1 MLDGQWQGDE
11 VVRSTEAPG
20 RLVLRVL
27 LWVGV
32 LVVGPVLVVLVWLGS
47 RTGFEPVPLP
57 PTATS
62 EGVLAA
68 RDAEAARQEAVL
80 RDALSPVRTATGAE
94 HLATGQEASC
104 DDARGW
110 PRGAGADVACRV
122 RTVVVAGPRPVAGVG
137 SEMTALHEAL
147 LAAGFEGAT
156 GRPTL
161 VDVLA
166 EQVPGADV
174 ALLEPAVYQ
183 HPDGAE
189 VTVRWTHPA
198 DRPDAL
204 RWSLP
209 GGCEVLGSEL
219 DGLVPPETYVVGL
232 STEDRLTF

>member
-1 MLDGQWQGDE
+1 M
-11 VVRSTEAPG
+11 
-20 RLVLRVL
+20 L
-27 LWVGV
+27 LWAGA
-32 LVVGPVLVVLVWLGS
+32 LVVGPVLVALVWLGS

-62 EGVLAA
+62 ESVLAA

-80 RDALSPVRTATGAE
+80 RDALRPVRTATGAE

-104 DDARGW
+104 DDDHGW
-110 PRGAGADVACRV
+110 PWGSGADVECRV
-122 RTVVVAGPRPVAGVG
+122 RTVVVVGPRPVTDVG
-137 SEMTALHEAL
+137 PETAALHESL
-147 LAAGFEGAT
+147 LAAGFEGEA

-166 EQVPGADV
+166 EQVPGTDV
-174 ALLEPAVYQ
+174 ALLEPAVYE
-183 HPDGAE
+183 HPDGPE

-209 GGCEVLGSEL
+209 GGRELLGTEL
-219 DGLVPPETYVVGL
+219 DDLVPPETYVIGF
-232 STEDRLTF
+232 STEDHLTF